1 MAVIFV
7 HGGHKT
13 FLGMLGLRFSSPACD
28 EAHLGT
34 PGSAEPVGTR
44 RRSAGARRP
53 PGSGCMPPRL
63 RYGPAPE
70 RAGPTLVGNG
80 FLNTWEQCAQQHY
93 PLRVDRVRASRSHS
107 DGADKIEAL
116 ADAMLAA
123 SSVEPDRTLA
133 RDLGEAADGL
143 AEEMDDE
150 GAIAVSA
157 LLPLIH
163 HLERRAARETGTYRP
178 CVIANPNPFRPVL
191 LP

>member
-28 EAHLGT
+28 
-34 PGSAEPVGTR
+34 
-44 RRSAGARRP
+44 
-53 PGSGCMPPRL
+53 
-63 RYGPAPE
+63 
-70 RAGPTLVGNG
+70 
-80 FLNTWEQCAQQHY
+80 
-93 PLRVDRVRASRSHS
+93 

-178 CVIANPNPFRPVL
+178 CVPEACKGKSPLSTEHIGIALFLVRHFFPASRSRWSATA
-191 LP
+191 